1 MMKQQH
7 IFITGT
13 DTHVGKT
20 YISCALV
27 RYFQQQG
34 MTAVGLKPIASGCQ
48 QTPDGLRSDDAL
60 ALQQASNARY
70 PYEIINPFAIEP
82 PIAPHLSDEEDLSVA
97 NLHAWLRYEFKEE
110 VVLIEGVGGWLVP
123 LNDTETVAD
132 FVIAESLPVV
142 LVVAMRLGCLNHA
155 LLTVQAIE
163 QAGVKL
169 IGWVANQP
177 DPEPMDCL
185 LENIETLRYRI
196 NAPCLGVVPFGGSAE
211 HLLSITLPH

>member
-1 MMKQQH
+1 MKQQR

-20 YISCALV
+20 HISCALV

-34 MTAVGLKPIASGCQ
+34 ISAVGLKPIASGCQ
-48 QTPDGLRSDDAL
+48 QTPDGLRSGDAL

-82 PIAPHLSDEEDLSVA
+82 PIAPHLGDEDLSVT
-97 NLHAWLRYEFKEE
+97 NLRTWLRYDFKEE
-110 VVLIEGVGGWLVP
+110 LVIIEGVGGWLVP

-132 FVIAESLPVV
+132 FVAAESLPVI

-155 LLTVQAIE
+155 LLTVQAIQ

-169 IGWVANQP
+169 IGWVANQS
-177 DPEPMDCL
+177 DREPMDCL
-185 LENIETLRYRI
+185 SENIETLRYRI

-211 HLLSITLPH
+211 HFLSITLPH